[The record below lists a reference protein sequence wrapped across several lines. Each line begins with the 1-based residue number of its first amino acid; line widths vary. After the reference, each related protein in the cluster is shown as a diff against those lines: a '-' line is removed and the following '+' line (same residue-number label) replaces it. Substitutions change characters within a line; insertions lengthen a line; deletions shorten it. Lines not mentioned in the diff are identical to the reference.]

1 MGIGSWLRRPGK
13 AAVLIA
19 VGAAGG
25 GAALAVASIP
35 DSNGVI
41 HGCVELEPGSTIP
54 LTSGANLRVIDP
66 AAQQTCSTTNPAGGL
81 ASEEAVSWNTV
92 GPQGAP
98 GATGTPGPAG
108 HTLTINGSTFSV
120 GNGRTATVTSSP
132 TLAPFQIT
140 GNTKPVG
147 TVTFTGGVRA
157 AGADSA
163 SSTPSSGDL
172 VSDIL
177 DWGFTTE
184 STGAGRGAG
193 GGAAKPK
200 FGDLHIVK
208 TVDKASP
215 TLFKA
220 CASGKHFASVTLVV
234 RKAGGGTSL
243 TITMDDVLISSYQ
256 TGGSSSGERPT
267 ESLSLNFTKIEFQ
280 YTKQGKTPTN
290 SKPITTL
297 QGVHL

>member
-1 MGIGSWLRRPGK
+1 MGIGNWLRRPGK

-19 VGAAGG
+19 VGAAGW

-54 LTSGANLRVIDP
+54 LTSAANLRVIDP

-92 GPQGAP
+92 GQQGAP
-98 GATGTPGPAG
+98 GATGAPGPAG
-108 HTLTINGSTFSV
+108 NTLTISGESFSI
-120 GNGRTATVTSSP
+120 GNGRTATVTSQP

-140 GNTKPVG
+140 GNTKSVG
-147 TVTFTGGVRA
+147 TVSFTGGVRTAEAHSA
-157 AGADSA
+157 AG
-163 SSTPSSGDL
+163 TPSSDDL

-184 STGAGRGAG
+184 SAGASRGAG
-193 GGAAKPK
+193 GGAGKPK
-200 FGDLHIVK
+200 FGDMHIVK
-208 TVDKASP
+208 TVDKATP
-215 TLFKA
+215 LLLKA
-220 CASGKHFASVTLVV
+220 CASGTHFPSVTLVV
-234 RKAGGGTSL
+234 RKAGGDPKL
-243 TITMDDVLISSYQ
+243 TVTMDDVVISSYQ
-256 TGGSSSGERPT
+256 TGGSSGGERPT

-280 YTKQGKTPTN
+280 YSKQDEKTSGKSPA
-290 SKPITTL
+290 PL
-297 QGVHL
+297 RGVHL

>member
-1 MGIGSWLRRPGK
+1 MGIGNWLGKPGK
-13 AAVLIA
+13 AALLVA

-54 LTSGANLRVIDP
+54 LTSGPNLRVIDP
-66 AAQQTCSTTNPAGGL
+66 SAQQACSTTNPTGGL

-98 GATGTPGPAG
+98 GATGAPGPAG
-108 HTLTINGSTFSV
+108 HTLTINGTSFSI
-120 GNGRTATVTSSP
+120 GNGRTVTVTSQP

-140 GNTKPVG
+140 GNTRSVG
-147 TVTFTGGVRA
+147 TLTFTGG
-157 AGADSA
+157 AGAADARRASDA
-163 SSTPSSGDL
+163 SSSDDL
-172 VSDIL
+172 VTDVL

-184 STGAGRGAG
+184 STGAGRGTVAG
-193 GGAAKPK
+193 KPK

-208 TVDKASP
+208 TVDKSSP
-215 TLFKA
+215 TLFKL
-220 CASGKHFASVTLVV
+220 CASGKHFGTVKLTV

-243 TITMDDVLISSYQ
+243 TITMSDVLISSYQ
-256 TGGSSSGERPT
+256 TGGSNNEDKPT

-280 YTKQGKTPTN
+280 YTKQGRTPAN

-297 QGVHL
+297 RGVHL

>member
-1 MGIGSWLRRPGK
+1 
-13 AAVLIA
+13 
-19 VGAAGG
+19 
-25 GAALAVASIP
+25 VASIP
-35 DSNGVI
+35 DPNGVI

-66 AAQQTCSTTNPAGGL
+66 AAQQTCSTTNPTGGL

-92 GPQGAP
+92 GQQGAP
-98 GATGTPGPAG
+98 GATGAPGPRG
-108 HTLTINGSTFSV
+108 NTLTINGESFSI
-120 GNGRTATVTSSP
+120 GNGRTMTVTSPP

-140 GNTKPVG
+140 GNTRPVA
-147 TVTFTGGVRA
+147 TLTFPGGIRTA
-157 AGADSA
+157 EARSA
-163 SSTPSSGDL
+163 SSASSSDDL
-172 VSDIL
+172 VSDVL

-184 STGAGRGAG
+184 STGAARGTG
-193 GGAAKPK
+193 GGAGKPK

-208 TVDKASP
+208 TVDQSSP
-215 TLFKA
+215 NLFKA
-220 CASGKHFASVTLVV
+220 CATGRHFPIVKLTV

-243 TITMDDVLISSYQ
+243 TITMDNVLISSYQ
-256 TGGSSSGERPT
+256 TGGSSSGDRPT

-280 YTKQGKTPTN
+280 YTKQGKTPAN